1 MTRSTP
7 RPLHWVLAL
16 TMLLFASAATAAPPR
31 DPAEPA
37 AQTPADVP
45 EALRPWIPWVLQPL
59 SDRACPYVHASSSER
74 RCAWPSQLELE
85 LTDERGS
92 FAQRWQLYA
101 KGVVPLPGDPRR
113 WPQDV
118 EVDGQP
124 AVVVNQGGLPAVE
137 LGPGAHRITGAF
149 LWDSMPEKLSVPA
162 ETGLL
167 TLKLRGKPESFPR
180 RDNDGTLW
188 LQKKVEAASEQN
200 LLDVVVHRKLTDA
213 IPLRM
218 TTEISLHVAGKSR
231 EELLGKAL
239 LPDFVAMEVA
249 SELPARLEPDG
260 RVRVQ
265 VRPGAWT
272 IRVESRHPGDLQS
285 IALASNEGPWAS
297 EEVWVFEPGPE
308 LRRVEFAG
316 LVSVDP
322 QQTQLPDAWRSFPAF
337 RARPGEAL
345 QLTVTQRG
353 EADRGPDQLSL
364 ARDWWLD
371 FDGRGFTVKDR
382 IAGQVQGTRRLEMQG
397 SARLG
402 AVAVSGLPQFITA
415 RDDPNRAGVELRDPN
430 VALTADLR
438 VPAEGLHPSIS
449 AVDWDHDFA
458 SVSGTLHLPP
468 GWKVLHATGVDQVDD
483 TWLGRWTLLDLF
495 MVLVIAIAIARL
507 YGWAWGVLAMVT
519 LALVFPEW
527 MAPRTVWIF
536 VLVGE
541 ALHRALPD
549 SWLRT
554 AVRGYRLGALVTL
567 AGICSVFAVQQIRQ
581 GLYPALE
588 ERGRD
593 DFDLVLAT
601 AQLAP
606 MEAAPAQ
613 DVPATA
619 VPDFAPGSL
628 DQSEVDFDGAGGER
642 RPGEEGRMGR
652 PKKNEAFD
660 GEFEELQQEQSAS
673 SMVQSTRASLSGE
686 YRQRQQKKLREYD
699 AGTVV
704 QTGPGVPRWSWRS
717 VPLRWSGPV
726 DRTQKVSFL
735 LVPPHVNL
743 ALAGVRVLFLVAL
756 VMAVFGV
763 FRKRRVLP
771 PTRPNPAVGATMMG
785 ALAAALLL
793 PSSAAAQVPDTAT
806 LEQLR
811 ARLTEPPSCLPDC
824 VTSPRMRLEASGSA
838 LRLVVEIHAAAQVEA
853 PLPGSAEHWLP
864 TQVSV
869 DGSPATG
876 GLVRIGD
883 GSLRIALEPG
893 RHEVVLEGPLPNRE
907 TIQLRLPVGPHR
919 VTAKAEGWTVAGL
932 HEDGLADEV
941 LQLTRISKQDAAQPD
956 TLEVGTLPPFV
967 RVERA
972 LTLGL
977 SWEVTTR
984 VIRATPRGSAVVLKV
999 PLLSGESV
1007 TTAEQRVEAGA
1018 VLVNIRPDE
1027 DVAEWTSVLPISPQ
1041 IVLAAATGAPWS
1053 EVWEVMVGP
1062 VWHVEA
1068 GGIPPI
1074 RRGAEGLQVWMPWP
1088 GEQVVLDISRP
1099 AGVPGETLTLD
1110 FARLTLRPGMR
1121 AVDAELQLEL
1131 RSSRGGHHT
1140 VALPAEAQLQ
1150 KVLINGSQQ
1159 PIGQEGQQVRLPI
1172 APGVQRVQLE
1182 WRETAALGQRYTA
1195 PVVDLGAAA
1204 VNAEVH
1210 VEFPPSRWI
1219 LLLGGPRLGPAVL
1232 FWSYIVVL
1240 LLASAVLGRLAV
1252 SPLRAHQWFLLGLG
1266 LSTVTVFEAMVVIGW
1281 FLLLGWRR
1289 RRVDLAPGW
1298 FALRQLTIAFWTL
1311 VACSALVTAVHAGLL
1326 GQPDMQIEGNGS
1338 WASSLR
1344 WYQDRVEYV
1353 EGVGGLMPRPWV
1365 LSVSLWWYRGLMLA
1379 WALWLAWSMIR
1390 WLPWGWQSASQG
1402 GLWRPLWRPSP
1413 PKTPPPPTRQSGPVA
1428 QQPVMQTTVTPRAAQ
1443 SGVSEAIFMSQST
1456 DSGGLEHEDTTPR
1469 PRASKFRMTD
1479 TMEAPPP
1486 PLDVELDAPR
1496 PTVARHNASGPQPV
1510 RPVAEEITPPAP
1522 GRPRAAPP
1530 PPPPG
1535 KRPLPPIVSGED
1547 DDTPPP

>member
-7 RPLHWVLAL
+7 RQLHWVLAL
-16 TMLLFASAATAAPPR
+16 MMLLFAAEAAAAPPR
-31 DPAEPA
+31 APVEPV
-37 AQTPADVP
+37 AQAPADIP
-45 EALRPWIPWVLQPL
+45 EALREWIPWVLQPL
-59 SDRACPYVHASSSER
+59 SDRSCPYVHASTSER

-85 LTDERGS
+85 LADERGS
-92 FAQRWQLYA
+92 FTQRWQLYA
-101 KGVVPLPGDPRR
+101 KGMVPLPGDARR
-113 WPQDV
+113 WPQEV
-118 EVDGQP
+118 EVDGQA
-124 AVVVNQGGLPAVE
+124 AVVMSRGGLPVVE

-167 TLKLRGKPESFPR
+167 ALKLRGKPEALPR

-200 LLDVVVHRKLTDA
+200 LLDVVVHRKVTDA
-213 IPLRM
+213 IPLRL
-218 TTEISLHVAGKSR
+218 TTEISLQVAGKSR

-239 LPDFVAMEVA
+239 PPDFVAMEVA

-265 VRPGAWT
+265 VRPGSWT
-272 IRVESRHPGDLQS
+272 IRIEARHPGDLQS

-297 EEVWVFEPGPE
+297 EEVWVFAPTPE

-316 LVSVDP
+316 LDAVDP

-337 RARPGEAL
+337 RARPGQAL

-353 EADRGPDQLSL
+353 EADRGPDQLAL

-371 FDGRGFTVKDR
+371 FDGGGFTVKDR
-382 IAGQVQGTRRLEMQG
+382 IEGQVQGTRRLEMQG

-402 AVAVSGLPQFITA
+402 AVAVGGQPQFITA
-415 RDDPNRAGVELRDPN
+415 REDPNKAGIELRSPN
-430 VALTADLR
+430 VSLAADLR
-438 VPAEGLHPSIS
+438 VPAGGLRPSVS

-458 SVSGTLHLPP
+458 SVTGTLHLPP
-468 GWKVLHATGVDQVDD
+468 GWRILHATGVDQVDD

-507 YGWAWGVLAMVT
+507 YGWAWGVLAVVT
-519 LALVFPEW
+519 LALIFPEW
-527 MAPRTVWIF
+527 MAPRSVWIF

-541 ALHRALPD
+541 ALHRALPE
-549 SWLRT
+549 SWLRSL
-554 AVRGYRLGALVTL
+554 VRGYRLAALVML
-567 AGICSVFAVQQIRQ
+567 AGICSVFAIQQLRQ

-588 ERGRD
+588 QRGRD
-593 DFDLVLAT
+593 NFDLALAT
-601 AQLAP
+601 GQLG
-606 MEAAPAQ
+606 PA
-613 DVPATA
+613 VMAEEMPPAT
-619 VPDFAPGSL
+619 FAPGSL
-628 DQSEVDFDGAGGER
+628 DQKANDLETEGGKAYG
-642 RPGEEGRMGR
+642 GEEGRMGR
-652 PKKNEAFD
+652 AKLAEKLDED
-660 GEFEELQQEQSAS
+660 EEQSVSSSWGAS
-673 SMVQSTRASLSGE
+673 GASLSGD
-686 YRQRQQKKLREYD
+686 YRRRQQKKLREYD
-699 AGTVV
+699 ASTVV
-704 QTGPGVPRWSWRS
+704 QTGPGVPRWSWHS

-726 DRTQKVSFL
+726 ERAQQVSFV

-756 VMAVFGV
+756 VLAVFGV
-763 FRKRRVLP
+763 FRKRRQAP
-771 PTRPNPAVGATMMG
+771 PQRPNSAIGSTVMMT
-785 ALAAALLL
+785 LAALLL
-793 PSSAAAQVPDTAT
+793 PTTATAAEVPDAAT

-838 LRLVVEIHAAAQVEA
+838 LRLVVELHAAAQVEA

-864 TQVSV
+864 SQVSV

-876 GLVRIGD
+876 GLMRTSD
-883 GSLRIALEPG
+883 GGLRLALEPG

-907 TIQLRLPVGPHR
+907 TIQLRLPLGPHR
-919 VTAKAEGWTVAGL
+919 VTARAEGWSVAGL

-941 LQLTRISKQDAAQPD
+941 LQLTRTSKQDAAQAE

-984 VIRATPRGSAVVLKV
+984 VVRATPRGSAVVLKV
-999 PLLSGESV
+999 PLLPGESV

-1027 DVAEWTSVLPISPQ
+1027 DVVEWTSVLPISPQ

-1068 GGIPPI
+1068 GGIPPT
-1074 RRGAEGLQVWMPWP
+1074 RRGAEGLQVWTPWP

-1140 VALPAEAQLQ
+1140 LALPADAQLQ
-1150 KVLINGSQQ
+1150 KVLINGAQQ
-1159 PIGQEGQQVRLPI
+1159 PIGQEGQQVRVPV

-1182 WRETAALGQRYTA
+1182 WREAATLGQRYTA

-1240 LLASAVLGRLAV
+1240 LIGSAVLARLSV
-1252 SPLRAHQWFLLGLG
+1252 SPLRGHQWFLLGLG
-1266 LSTVTVFEAMVVIGW
+1266 LSTVSVPEAMLVIGW

-1289 RRVDLAPGW
+1289 RRVDLTPGW
-1298 FALRQLTIAFWTL
+1298 FALRQLTIAGWTL
-1311 VACSALVTAVHAGLL
+1311 LAGSALIAAVHAGLL

-1338 WASSLR
+1338 YASSLR

-1379 WALWLAWSMIR
+1379 WALWLAWSLIR
-1390 WLPWGWQSASQG
+1390 WLPWGWQSAAQG
-1402 GLWRPLWRPSP
+1402 GLWRPLWRPTP
-1413 PKTPPPPTRQSGPVA
+1413 PRPVPPPPASRNSGPVPA
-1428 QQPVMQTTVTPRAAQ
+1428 QAAIHQTMVVPRAAQ

-1456 DSGGLEHEDTTPR
+1456 DSGGLVHEDTTPR
-1469 PRASKFRMTD
+1469 PRASRFRMTD

-1486 PLDVELDAPR
+1486 PLEAELDAPR
-1496 PTVARHNASGPQPV
+1496 SPTVARTNASGPQPV
-1510 RPVAEEITPPAP
+1510 RPVAEAITPPTP
-1522 GRPRAAPP
+1522 GRPRPAPP

-1535 KRPLPPIVSGED
+1535 KRPLPPITSDQD